1 MIRKTVAHFFDLLYT
16 MRYKIKEVC
25 YMFSKKNDDNNMK
38 QYNMNNKIDERNN
51 LKQETRRKMMTE
63 TPVPN
68 LIVKLSI
75 PTIISMLVTAFYNS
89 ADTYFVGKISTSAT
103 AAVGLVFAVMAIIQ
117 ALGFFCGHGS
127 GNYLSRML
135 GAGDYKRANDMAS
148 TGFAMAL
155 ILGVLVAAIGNIFLH
170 PLAIWLGATP
180 TTITDTENYM
190 RIILLGA
197 PFMMGQFVINNQ
209 LRFQGSAMYAMVGL
223 MCGAVINVL
232 LDPVLILAFNLGVTG
247 AAIATISGQ
256 ITSFIVLLIGSTRGE
271 NIHLRLSNVHINGY
285 YIREIT
291 NGGAPSLFRQGL
303 AAVSTLLLNNFAG
316 RFGDDAAIAGMSIVT
331 RVMMMLM
338 SALIGFGQGYQP
350 VCSYNFGAGL
360 KTRVKEGYF
369 FCVKWGTVFLFFVG
383 AICFAFAPDVVRW
396 FRNDDA
402 VVAVGKVALRCQ
414 SAVLPLMAVVIMTNM
429 MLQSMGRGLK
439 ASITSSARNGI
450 FFIPLILILPNAFGL
465 FGVEITQTC
474 ADVLSLL
481 ISIPFAYTEI
491 KALDN

>member
-1 MIRKTVAHFFDLLYT
+1 MNK
-16 MRYKIKEVC
+16 
-25 YMFSKKNDDNNMK
+25 DD
-38 QYNMNNKIDERNN
+38 
-51 LKQETRRKMMTE
+51 KQESRRKMMTE
-63 TPVPN
+63 TPVPQ
-68 LIVKLSI
+68 LITKLSI

-89 ADTYFVGKISTSAT
+89 ADTYFVGRISTEAT
-103 AAVGLVFAVMAIIQ
+103 AAVGLVFSVMALIQ

-135 GAGDYKRANDMAS
+135 GAGDYKRANEMAS

-155 ILGVLVAAIGNIFLH
+155 MIGIILAVLGNIFLH
-170 PLAIWLGATP
+170 PLALWVGATE

-190 RIILLGA
+190 RIILLGT
-197 PFMMGQFVINNQ
+197 PFMTGQFVINNQ

-223 MCGAVINVL
+223 MCGAVINVV
-232 LDPVLILAFNLGVTG
+232 LDPILILGLSWGVTG

-256 ITSFIVLLIGSTRGE
+256 ITSFIVLFIGSTRGE
-271 NIHLRLSNVHINGY
+271 NIHLRLSNVHINGF
-285 YIREIT
+285 YIKELI

-316 RFGDDAAIAGMSIVT
+316 HYGGDAAIAGMSIVT

-350 VCSYNFGAGL
+350 VCSFNYGAGL
-360 KTRVKEGYF
+360 KSRVKEGYY
-369 FCVKWGTVFLFFVG
+369 FCVKWGTIFLLFVG
-383 AICFAFAPDVVRW
+383 TLCFVFAPEVVRW

-402 VVAVGKVALRCQ
+402 VVEVGKVALRCQ
-414 SAVLPLMAVVIMTNM
+414 SAVLPLLATVIMTNM

-450 FFIPLILILPNAFGL
+450 FFIPCILILPNIFGL
-465 FGVEITQTC
+465 LGVQITQTC
-474 ADVLSLL
+474 ADVLSLI
-481 ISIPFAYTEI
+481 ISIPFAYTELKLLSNDSQI
-491 KALDN
+491 